1 MENILSP
8 EAANI
13 VGQILIAL
21 FMIFCCYG
29 AMLLVGDSD
38 RRWKERYGNR
48 WFLTRSEKEKLD
60 KAYAER
66 QTTKK
71 ATRRVNLSKFSDN
84 RSE

>member
-1 MENILSP
+1 MDIAS
-8 EAANI
+8 I
-13 VGQILIAL
+13 IGQGLIAL
-21 FMIFCCYG
+21 FMLFCCYG
-29 AMLLVGDSD
+29 AMLLGGDSN
-38 RRWKERYGNR
+38 RRWKERYGDR
-48 WFLTRSEKEKLD
+48 WFLTRSEKIKLD